1 MKRIDQLSRT
11 IQHAALALALTLAPA
26 AAQTPF
32 CAPLR
37 ALTQDPTVAAAHW
50 GIQVTDLHGT
60 PLCSVNEAQLFR
72 PASNNKIFTTATA
85 LALLGPTHTFETRV
99 TGKLDPAT
107 GIVTDLTLLGGG
119 DANLD
124 SHDLPYLAP
133 ADRPPIR
140 NQTPPPPFA
149 FHDLEDLAAQLA
161 TKGVTSVSG
170 SIMGDDALFPYEPY
184 AESWNTGDSIWGY
197 GAPVSALSIADNQL
211 RLTVTPALAGKPAL
225 VTLEQH
231 GVAYYTVQSQVD
243 TFAAKHPLTGV
254 QVERLP
260 GSRTLRVFG
269 SIAADAP
276 PDTEQIAIDDPAAYA
291 AMAFRNIL
299 IARGIPVS
307 GGTVVSHL
315 PAYDTSGFLAALRAN
330 DAKPDLTRGA
340 DCMHAG
346 NLPVLATHRSAP
358 LAQDLVLTNKIS
370 QNLHAELLFHQLG
383 LLVFCGQGSTLQAAS
398 MVRNYLLKS
407 GLAPND
413 FLFYDGSGLSNHDLV
428 TPRATAKF
436 LAYAAAQPWFPTW
449 RATLPIGGVDGGLLT
464 RFGPPNSTLKGRVF
478 AKTGTLGE
486 SRALSGYVTTA
497 IGQTLIFS
505 IMVDTHLPTTTAD
518 RTVMD
523 RIVET
528 IAAQN

>member
-1 MKRIDQLSRT
+1 MSARLILLLLLS
-11 IQHAALALALTLAPA
+11 PA

-32 CAPLR
+32 CDQLR

-60 PLCSVNEAQLFR
+60 PLCSINEAQLFR

-85 LALLGPTHTFETRV
+85 LALLGPNKTFETRV

-107 GIVTDLTLLGGG
+107 GIVTGGLTLVGGG

-133 ADRPPIR
+133 ADREK
-140 NQTPPPPFA
+140 NSLKTPPFT

-161 TKGVTSVSG
+161 AKGVK
-170 SIMGDDALFPYEPY
+170 SITGDIIGDDTLLPYEPY
-184 AESWNTGDSIWGY
+184 AESWNTGDAIWGY

-211 RLTVTPALAGKPAL
+211 RLTIAPAAAGRPAT
-225 VTLEQH
+225 VTLDQH

-243 TFAAKHPLTGV
+243 TFPAKHPLTGI

-276 PDTEQIAIDDPAAYA
+276 PDTEEIAIDDPAAYA
-291 AMAFRNIL
+291 ALAFRNIL
-299 IARGIPVS
+299 AAHSITVS
-307 GGTVVSHL
+307 GGSRSAHIASEESSDFFT
-315 PAYDTSGFLAALRAN
+315 ALRAN
-330 DAKPDLTRGA
+330 DANSDLTRGG
-340 DCMHAG
+340 DCMQAG

-358 LAQDLVLTNKIS
+358 LAQDVVLTNKIS

-383 LLVFCGQGSTLQAAS
+383 LLVFCGRGSTLQAAS

-428 TPRATAKF
+428 TPRAITKF
-436 LAYAAAQPWFPTW
+436 LAFAATQPWFPTW
-449 RATLPIGGVDGGLLT
+449 RATLPIGGVDGSLLA
-464 RFGPPNSTLKGRVF
+464 RFGPPNSSLKGRVF

-486 SRALSGYVTTA
+486 SRALSGYLTTA
-497 IGQTLIFS
+497 ANQTLIFS
-505 IMVDTHLPTTTAD
+505 VLVDTHLPGTTAD
-518 RTVMD
+518 RLIMD